1 MTPLSDVASFLDEVN
16 MKISQKSTSTEDE
29 VTKFRRLVDGNVNT
43 DLPAKEMKTRD
54 LVGNGL
60 KFRLYEPVENY
71 EGPVIV
77 YFHGGGNIAG
87 GITSHN
93 PICSEF
99 AYQLGIPAFLPEYR
113 LGPEFMFPTQNE
125 DCENFCR
132 YVATADLGIKIT
144 GLILVGDSSGGTLVI
159 STTQA
164 LRDNPAKVPVVL
176 QVPLYPLPDP
186 DGEYESM
193 ELFAKGYFTSKA
205 SHDGRRKYYKPIVS
219 DHRFSPLLG
228 QHHNMPATV
237 LVTTELDMSRDSVR
251 EYAKK
256 LEESGTIV
264 RYLEFK
270 GTIHGFAVLRR
281 IMPSS
286 VTYLQYVIEAVKNT
300 LGEINVIG

>member
-1 MTPLSDVASFLDEVN
+1 MTPLSDVASFLNEVN
-16 MKISQKSTSTEDE
+16 AKIAKKSASTENE
-29 VTKFRRLVDGNVNT
+29 VERFRRLVDGNVNT
-43 DLPAKEMKTRD
+43 DLPPRQMKTID
-54 LVGNGL
+54 LDGDGI
-60 KFRLYEPVENY
+60 KFRFYQPVESY

-77 YFHGGGNIAG
+77 YLHGGGNIAG

-93 PICSEF
+93 SICSEF

-113 LGPEFMFPTQNE
+113 LGPEFLFPTQNE

-132 YVATADLGIKIT
+132 YVAGSNLGIKIT

-193 ELFAKGYFTSKA
+193 ELFASGYFTSKL
-205 SHDGRRKYYKPIVS
+205 SHDNRRKYYQPIIS
-219 DHRFSPLLG
+219 DPRFSPLKG
-228 QHHNMPATV
+228 DHHDMPATV

-251 EYAKK
+251 QYAKE
-256 LEESGTIV
+256 LQEHGTNI

-270 GTIHGFAVLRR
+270 GTIHGFAVLRK

-286 VTYLQYVIEAVKNT
+286 VTYLAYVIEAVKNM
-300 LGEINVIG
+300 LGGTNVTS